1 MYPSNLNQNKTQNRI
16 YKMIFYLSAISF
28 LFNESNF
35 GFFQR
40 KKIFQLKLRKF
51 INISVIV
58 ILFAF
63 MLYENTVFLLQCKN
77 CSLAVTFITYITF
90 SVYMLYRIL
99 LLKCLNKLNVFKR
112 MISRISCNYNENIC
126 IPIWVRIW
134 ICLIVLLNVLVFE
147 DSIKVTF
154 NTDILKTHF
163 FTCEVKNN
171 VWKFIICVIFSY
183 ANMILIYMPTNIF
196 AVYYVTICYEIKE
209 LIFRFRSLIKHHQK
223 FTYNKLISIYN
234 EIRYVIKYI
243 DNNFGYLLFIS
254 FVFNGILIHIGLSSF
269 LLEKGGISN
278 LMFACTFVTSVC
290 NYLSTTVSAS
300 NIHVVSL
307 TT

>member
-16 YKMIFYLSAISF
+16 YKMIFYLSAICF

-171 VWKFIICVIFSY
+171 VWKIISVIFSY
-183 ANMILIYMPTNIF
+183 ANMILVYMPTNIF
-196 AVYYVTICYEIKE
+196 AVYCVTICYEIKE
-209 LIFRFRSLIKHHQK
+209 YFFRFHSLIKHHQK